1 MPTMW
6 SSVLL
11 CLLTYAYNELHCHS
25 HWLTRNLG
33 NAFGFASFELG
44 ATLIAGLCLGIILY
58 LNTII
63 DPLSST
69 YQELTPTKWTP

>member
-1 MPTMW
+1 MLGLINMLQLPTMW

-11 CLLTYAYNELHCHS
+11 CLLTYAYNELYCHS

-44 ATLIAGLCLGIILY
+44 ATLIAGLYLGIILY

-63 DPLSST
+63 DPVLST
-69 YQELTPTKWTP
+69 Y